1 MQTLR
6 FRLLKD
12 RLTGRLMLVF
22 TMLSLLLVVGM
33 CVGLYIKSAP
43 ILHEHS
49 LGELLSAS
57 SWKPLKNQFGFFPF
71 IMGTLWVTGI
81 AVLIALPVSLLM
93 AIYLMEYAHSRV
105 RRYVYPLLDILAG
118 IPSVIYGV
126 WGTLVI
132 VPFIAT
138 HIAPRFAHGPSSG
151 YTVLASGVVL
161 SVMILPLL
169 VSLFIE
175 LFANVSDELRESSMA
190 LGATPWQTTKFVVLR
205 KTIAGIVASVVLAIS
220 RALGETV
227 AVLMVCG
234 NLPQAPRSLLDA
246 CYPIPALIANNY
258 GEMLSQPLYEAAL
271 MFAAF
276 ILFFV
281 VLVFNLGSRMM
292 LRRMSKTA

>member
-1 MQTLR
+1 
-6 FRLLKD
+6 
-12 RLTGRLMLVF
+12 MLVF
-22 TMLSLLLVVGM
+22 TMLSLLLVVIMG
-33 CVGLYIKSAP
+33 VGLYLKSAP

-49 LGELLSAS
+49 LWELLSAS

-71 IMGTLWVTGI
+71 IMGSLWVTGI
-81 AVLIALPVSLLM
+81 AVLIALPVAMLM
-93 AIYLMEYAHSRV
+93 AIYLMEYAHSAV
-105 RRYVYPLLDILAG
+105 RRYIYPLLDILAG

-132 VPFIAT
+132 VPFISDY
-138 HIAPRFAHGPSSG
+138 IGPRFAANGISSG
-151 YTVLASGVVL
+151 YTVLASGIVL

-175 LFANVSDELRESSMA
+175 IFASVSNDLRESSQA
-190 LGATPWQTTKFVVLR
+190 LGATRWQTTKFVVLC
-205 KTIAGIVASVVLAIS
+205 KTAPGIIASVVLAVS

-234 NLPQAPRSLLDA
+234 NLPKAPRSLLEA

-281 VLVFNLGSRMM
+281 VLVFNLGSRMV

>member
-1 MQTLR
+1 
-6 FRLLKD
+6 
-12 RLTGRLMLVF
+12 MLVF
-22 TMLSLLLVVGM
+22 TMLSLLLVVIMG
-33 CVGLYIKSAP
+33 VGLYLKSAP

-49 LGELLSAS
+49 LWELLSAS

-71 IMGTLWVTGI
+71 IMGSLWVTGI
-81 AVLIALPVSLLM
+81 AVLIALPVAMLM
-93 AIYLMEYAHSRV
+93 AIYLMEYAHSAV
-105 RRYVYPLLDILAG
+105 RRYIYPLLDILAG

-132 VPFIAT
+132 VPFISDY
-138 HIAPRFAHGPSSG
+138 IGPRFAANGISSG
-151 YTVLASGVVL
+151 YTVLASGIVL

-175 LFANVSDELRESSMA
+175 IFASVSNDLRESSQA
-190 LGATPWQTTKFVVLR
+190 LGATRWQTTKIVVLR
-205 KTIAGIVASVVLAIS
+205 KTAPGIIASVVLAVS

-234 NLPQAPRSLLDA
+234 NLPKAPRSLLEA

-281 VLVFNLGSRMM
+281 VLVFNLGSRMV

>member
-1 MQTLR
+1 MA
-6 FRLLKD
+6 
-12 RLTGRLMLVF
+12 GRAMLVF
-22 TMLSLLLVVGM
+22 TMLSLLLVVIMG
-33 CVGLYIKSAP
+33 VGLYLKSAP

-49 LGELLSAS
+49 LWELLSAS

-71 IMGTLWVTGI
+71 IMGSLWVTGI
-81 AVLIALPVSLLM
+81 AVLIALPVAMLM
-93 AIYLMEYAHSRV
+93 AIYLMEYAHSAV
-105 RRYVYPLLDILAG
+105 RRYIYPLLDILAG

-132 VPFIAT
+132 VPFISDY
-138 HIAPRFAHGPSSG
+138 IGPRFAANGISSG
-151 YTVLASGVVL
+151 YTVLASGIVL

-175 LFANVSDELRESSMA
+175 IFASVSNDLRESSQA
-190 LGATPWQTTKFVVLR
+190 LGATRWQTTKFVVLR
-205 KTIAGIVASVVLAIS
+205 KTAPGIIASVVLAVS

-234 NLPQAPRSLLDA
+234 NLPKAPRSLLEA

-281 VLVFNLGSRMM
+281 VLVFNLGSRMV

>member
-1 MQTLR
+1 MM
-6 FRLLKD
+6 F
-12 RLTGRLMLVF
+12 VF
-22 TMLSLLLVVGM
+22 TMLSLLLVVAMG
-33 CVGLYIKSAP
+33 VGLYLKSAP

-49 LGELLSAS
+49 LWELLSAS

-81 AVLIALPVSLLM
+81 AVLIALPVSMLM
-93 AIYLMEYAHSRV
+93 AIYLMEYAHSAV

-132 VPFIAT
+132 VPFIAE
-138 HIAPRFAHGPSSG
+138 HIAPRFTEGPTSG
-151 YTVLASGVVL
+151 YTVLASGIVL

-175 LFANVSDELRESSMA
+175 IFDSVSTELRESSMA
-190 LGATPWQTTKFVVLR
+190 LGATRWQTTKFVVLR
-205 KTIAGIVASVVLAIS
+205 KTIPGLMASVVLALS

-234 NLPQAPRSLLDA
+234 NLPQAPRSLLNA

-258 GEMLSQPLYEAAL
+258 GEMMSQPLYEAAL

-281 VLVFNLGSRMM
+281 VLVFNLGSRMV
-292 LRRMSKTA
+292 LRRVSKTA

>member
-1 MQTLR
+1 
-6 FRLLKD
+6 
-12 RLTGRLMLVF
+12 MLVF
-22 TMLSLLLVVGM
+22 TMLSLLLVVIMG
-33 CVGLYIKSAP
+33 VGLYLKSAP

-49 LGELLSAS
+49 LWELLSAS

-71 IMGTLWVTGI
+71 IMGSLWVTGI
-81 AVLIALPVSLLM
+81 AVLIALPVAMLM
-93 AIYLMEYAHSRV
+93 AIYLMEYAHSAV
-105 RRYVYPLLDILAG
+105 RRYIYPLLDILAG

-132 VPFIAT
+132 VPFISDY
-138 HIAPRFAHGPSSG
+138 IGPRFAANGISSG
-151 YTVLASGVVL
+151 YTVLASGIVL

-175 LFANVSDELRESSMA
+175 IFASVSNDLRESSQA
-190 LGATPWQTTKFVVLR
+190 LGATRWQTTKFVVLR
-205 KTIAGIVASVVLAIS
+205 KTAPGIIASVVLAVS

-234 NLPQAPRSLLDA
+234 NLPKTPRSLLEA

-281 VLVFNLGSRMM
+281 VLVFNLGSRMV